1 MIKWLKRLIR
11 HLYVYWNKRENADVF
26 NNTDTGESILHI
38 AIVNEDPA
46 MVKFLLDNGADV
58 HERACGNFF
67 CPDDQKSSRMD
78 TYDHE
83 WVYVTEKTN
92 YEGWVYG
99 SLVVL
104 PLLGQ
109 K

>member
-1 MIKWLKRLIR
+1 MILFLKQLLQLIQCSKYD
-11 HLYVYWNKRENADVF
+11 HYIGVF
-26 NNTDTGESILHI
+26 FYTGESILHI

-83 WVYVTEKTN
+83 WIDVTEKTN
-92 YEGWVYG
+92 YEG
-99 SLVVL
+99 
-104 PLLGQ
+104 
-109 K
+109 

>member
-1 MIKWLKRLIR
+1 MIITLGWFLGFFCI
-11 HLYVYWNKRENADVF
+11 
-26 NNTDTGESILHI
+26 GESILHI

-83 WVYVTEKTN
+83 WIDVTEKTN
-92 YEGWVYG
+92 YEGWVYK
-99 SLVVL
+99 L
-104 PLLGQ
+104 
-109 K
+109 KK

>member
-1 MIKWLKRLIR
+1 MILFWKQLFQLILCSKYD
-11 HLYVYWNKRENADVF
+11 HYIGLF
-26 NNTDTGESILHI
+26 LGGGFCIGESILHI

-83 WVYVTEKTN
+83 WIDVTEKTN
-92 YEGWVYG
+92 YEG
-99 SLVVL
+99 
-104 PLLGQ
+104 
-109 K
+109 

>member
-1 MIKWLKRLIR
+1 MILFLETIISI
-11 HLYVYWNKRENADVF
+11 DSVF
-26 NNTDTGESILHI
+26 KIWSLHWVVFGVGFCIGESILHI

-83 WVYVTEKTN
+83 WIDVTEKTN
-92 YEGWVYG
+92 YEG
-99 SLVVL
+99 
-104 PLLGQ
+104 
-109 K
+109 

>member
-1 MIKWLKRLIR
+1 M
-11 HLYVYWNKRENADVF
+11 
-26 NNTDTGESILHI
+26 
-38 AIVNEDPA
+38 NEDPA

-83 WVYVTEKTN
+83 WIDVTEKTN
-92 YEGWVYG
+92 YEG
-99 SLVVL
+99 
-104 PLLGQ
+104 
-109 K
+109 